1 MDFPLDESPEIRI
14 GLCAL
19 RRFGLW
25 TRHRKAV
32 HLDMTR
38 KASEFFDFLRQRGM
52 DSASQVEAEKF
63 LARVGNEIGDTA
75 VWYQKIR
82 GFLVDSS

>member
-1 MDFPLDESPEIRI
+1 MDCLLDESPEIRI

-19 RRFGLW
+19 RKFSLW

-32 HLDMTR
+32 HPDMTR
-38 KASEFFDFLRQRGM
+38 KASEVFDFLRQRGM
-52 DSASQVEAEKF
+52 GSASQVEAEKF

-82 GFLVDSS
+82 GFLVDSL